1 MSQTITKGFLIA
13 RLDHGTFDEII
24 TFIDDYGNKFVCLAK
39 GTKKIYSKN
48 ARNLQIGNY
57 CEFIFF
63 LAREINKI
71 SKLVKVN
78 VIKQIQWPIFRTS
91 FFLLNELANKLIY
104 PSIKNLVFYK
114 NLLPL
119 ATNPSFNDQKAQLII
134 LQKFCKLSG
143 VELFVDKCVL
153 CGSNK
158 IKTMNFNLKGLICQN
173 CFTQNNKELYPL
185 NFNKLV
191 HFLFKEKYDSINNF
205 SSYYQSLINYLVVYI
220 KNSLGIKI
228 LEQNFFHFYNKK

>member
-13 RLDHGTFDEII
+13 RLDHGIFDEII

-78 VIKQIQWPIFRTS
+78 VIKQIQ
-91 FFLLNELANKLIY
+91 
-104 PSIKNLVFYK
+104 
-114 NLLPL
+114 
-119 ATNPSFNDQKAQLII
+119 
-134 LQKFCKLSG
+134 
-143 VELFVDKCVL
+143 
-153 CGSNK
+153 
-158 IKTMNFNLKGLICQN
+158 
-173 CFTQNNKELYPL
+173 
-185 NFNKLV
+185 
-191 HFLFKEKYDSINNF
+191 
-205 SSYYQSLINYLVVYI
+205 
-220 KNSLGIKI
+220 
-228 LEQNFFHFYNKK
+228 